1 MVVHAVPGAGSAQIG
16 PAPGNHEALATNLE
30 VFEDALG
37 GLVDAVDELSKP
49 LQLVQPMARLPAL
62 PGHEIGERRPNLG
75 KRPQDRLVDR
85 MVDFGPEFRLPHEG
99 GKHPQDVGVLRF
111 LPWLPCHDA
120 RGHDARTSV
129 WPKRPV
135 RPGTFEPRTFLLS
148 DSVGAGFAKSHPA
161 AAPPPGGVPRHRNSG
176 AGRQSARGGQSLS
189 LARSSRT
196 LAMSFWRWES
206 RPSDVAAKSSMR

>member
-1 MVVHAVPGAGSAQIG
+1 M
-16 PAPGNHEALATNLE
+16 
-30 VFEDALG
+30 
-37 GLVDAVDELSKP
+37 
-49 LQLVQPMARLPAL
+49 QPMARLSAL
-62 PGHEIGERRPNLG
+62 PGHEVGERRPNLA

-85 MVDFGPEFRLPHEG
+85 LVDFGPEFRLPHEG

-135 RPGTFEPRTFLLS
+135 WPRTFEPRTFRLS

-161 AAPPPGGVPRHRNSG
+161 AALPRDG
-176 AGRQSARGGQSLS
+176 C
-189 LARSSRT
+189 
-196 LAMSFWRWES
+196 
-206 RPSDVAAKSSMR
+206 RPSPTSLTPISTAAPRFKRSHYGLGMDKPCATNRK